1 LVDGVL
7 GGPTELIS
15 AHVQQR
21 GDGGGDG
28 SGDGDGS
35 GGGRSLRIALAAAG
49 LTVSTMVAAIAG
61 AESIPHSH
69 NTSRGDRHLGADPG
83 GWLAHAARRARQS
96 HARLTEAEQDAER
109 TLLVTGI
116 GREYALQV
124 AVEAALAPL
133 SASQVQLSLEPLA
146 SPPDE
151 QGNRGEQS
159 GGSGGAS
166 AWVLLTFG
174 SAQMAKRF
182 CQKQERKAA
191 LCTVPWRFESLDAY
205 RLKELRTTLR
215 YESKVM
221 AADPQ
226 RDPDRLGAVREILSS
241 GVRVAE
247 LYRYRAEPEA
257 KVAAQ
262 AKAAER
268 RLVELTAGAEGLSAR
283 EERERTAEQE
293 RRRVQRAAQVGGVAG
308 PCTHAPPPPPSVC
321 EGGSRRAWPRSAPD
335 GAGGVC

>member
-1 LVDGVL
+1 
-7 GGPTELIS
+7 
-15 AHVQQR
+15 
-21 GDGGGDG
+21 
-28 SGDGDGS
+28 
-35 GGGRSLRIALAAAG
+35 
-49 LTVSTMVAAIAG
+49 M
-61 AESIPHSH
+61 
-69 NTSRGDRHLGADPG
+69 GADPG

-116 GREYALQV
+116 GHEYALQV

-133 SASQVQLSLEPLA
+133 SASQVHLSLEPLA
-146 SPPDE
+146 SPLQEE
-151 QGNRGEQS
+151 QRNRGKQR
-159 GGSGGAS
+159 GGGGAS

-182 CQKQERKAA
+182 CQKQEREAA

-205 RLKELRTTLR
+205 RLKELRTALR

-283 EERERTAEQE
+283 EERERAAEQE
-293 RRRVQRAAQVGGVAG
+293 WRRVQRAAQVGGVAG
-308 PCTHAPPPPPSVC
+308 PCTQAPPPIHLR
-321 EGGSRRAWPRSAPD
+321 GGRAAGVAAVSPTERVACADCVVFLCCRESASTVRGRSFWATRQLSAPGPVS
-335 GAGGVC
+335 GARRWTTWCARAAEARHRRSHPPTTRAERQQEATVLRESKTAT